1 MTDVHTKIKNG
12 DYENKLPYPR
22 KPSKPNG
29 GTVLNAKDAAAFL
42 KAFKAYDAALVDYH
56 AAREAYS
63 VENGQIYAQFK
74 ADVLAELGLTDH
86 PKAEKLFSMAWGCGH
101 SEGYDSAAEGYDS
114 AVEDYAYLLV

>member
-1 MTDVHTKIKNG
+1 MTDVRTKIKNG

-42 KAFKAYDAALVDYH
+42 EAFKAYDAALVDYH
-56 AAREAYS
+56 ADRDAYNRES
-63 VENGQIYAQFK
+63 GEIYDTFK

-86 PKAEKLFSMAWGCGH
+86 PKADKLFGMAWDHGH
-101 SEGYDSAAEGYDS
+101 SSGYSDVLSWAEEF
-114 AVEDYAYLLV
+114 AELVN

>member
-22 KPSKPNG
+22 KPNG
-29 GTVLNAKDAAAFL
+29 GIVLNAKDTAAFL

-56 AAREAYS
+56 AAREAYI

-86 PKAEKLFSMAWGCGH
+86 PKAEKLFGMAWDRGH
-101 SEGYDSAAEGYDS
+101 SEGYASVLSVA
-114 AVEDYAYLLV
+114 EDYADLLV